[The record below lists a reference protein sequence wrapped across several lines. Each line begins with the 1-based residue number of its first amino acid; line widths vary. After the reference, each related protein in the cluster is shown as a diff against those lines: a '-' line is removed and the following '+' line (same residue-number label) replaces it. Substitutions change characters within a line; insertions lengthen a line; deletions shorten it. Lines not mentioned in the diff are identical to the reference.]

1 MDGTIKV
8 SYEVLR
14 TKSEEVLNYI
24 TKLTDQFSEMK
35 TLMDGT
41 QSYWIG
47 EAGTTHRNNYQ
58 KKQPDVENALNRLKE
73 HVTDLRSIAG
83 IYESVEKNIVSD
95 VNTLTSHVID

>member
-14 TKSEEVLNYI
+14 AKSEEVLNYI
-24 TKLTDQFSEMK
+24 TKLTDKFSEIT

-41 QSYWIG
+41 QVYWIG
-47 EAGTTHRNNYQ
+47 EAGTVHRNNYK

-83 IYESVEKNIVSD
+83 VYESAEKSIVND